1 MKLNGLAEVNVV
13 ALQRRYNGQESAPLI
28 MVNASLDGLEWRL
41 AGQIDGIAEHE
52 ETAHRPITPVNAR
65 FIRLVPLTDR
75 KMPVC
80 IRAELFGCYRDDQ
93 LHHYKMSQKPTN
105 QDNSH
110 NDLKLVNGNV
120 ADWMTFE
127 PDQLTLDF
135 QWDEPK
141 NISQVALHLQ
151 HPNQLEQVSVQ
162 LDDVMTYTFVK
173 VDTCEGTLVYFNLDI
188 LASDVQLRLIYTG
201 QLKMSEIEW
210 RQHGNVASD
219 TCEMIMTD
227 RTTTDELTTTIGSDM
242 LYVGSVRVYIEF

>member
-1 MKLNGLAEVNVV
+1 MI

-28 MVNASLDGLEWRL
+28 MVNASLDGLKWHR

-80 IRAELFGCYRDDQ
+80 IRAELFGCYRNDQ
-93 LHHYKMSQKPTN
+93 LRHYKMSQTPTN
-105 QDNSH
+105 QEADY
-110 NDLKLVNGNV
+110 NDLKLANGNV

-141 NISQVALHLQ
+141 NLSQVALHLQ
-151 HPNQLEQVSVQ
+151 HPEQLEQVIIQ
-162 LDDVMTYTFVK
+162 LDDAMAYTFVK
-173 VDTCEGTLVYFNLDI
+173 VDTCKGTLVYFNLDI
-188 LASDVQLRLIYTG
+188 FASDVQLRLIYTG

-210 RQHGNVASD
+210 RQHIEEASD
-219 TCEMIMTD
+219 TCELAMAD
-227 RTTTDELTTTIGSDM
+227 HTTTVGHNDELATAIGNDI
-242 LYVGSVRVYIEF
+242 LYVGSVRVCLEF